1 MAKLFLM
8 SIVIAT
14 FVIPMRAAGNRS
26 PVRGLRRAV
35 AGMAAFIA
43 LYVFGLLYILP
54 RLG

>member
-1 MAKLFLM
+1 MIKLLLI

-26 PVRGLRRAV
+26 PVRGLRRAG

-43 LYVFGLLYILP
+43 LYVFAILYLLP
-54 RLG
+54 RLA